1 MSSRRRFA
9 ARLNS
14 GVRRIQFFLCDW
26 FKFFIRFN
34 TSRSV
39 KTFYRR
45 KGDRMKKILVILAVV
60 ALVGSSA
67 HAQDLKKLNLDDA
80 SAIGTTIQTD
90 TQVKAEGKGSIKIT
104 TQWPT
109 TICLGE
115 VTGLNIEDAKLV
127 YKARVKSNLD
137 GTAFLEMWAHVGGG
151 QYFSRG
157 MNDIVKQKTDWKI
170 IQTPFLFQKG
180 QKPDKVTLNLVI
192 NGKGTVWIDD
202 IILSKEPLK

>member
-1 MSSRRRFA
+1 MRLIPSMFFA
-9 ARLNS
+9 
-14 GVRRIQFFLCDW
+14 
-26 FKFFIRFN
+26 
-34 TSRSV
+34 
-39 KTFYRR
+39 
-45 KGDRMKKILVILAVV
+45 LALT
-60 ALVGSSA
+60 ACLA
-67 HAQDLKKLNLDDA
+67 YAEDLKRLNLDDA

-115 VTGLNIEDAKLV
+115 VSGLNIENAKLL
-127 YKARVKSNLD
+127 YKAKVKSDLD
-137 GTAFLEMWAHVGGG
+137 GSAFLEMWVSIGGG

-157 MNDIVKQKTDWKI
+157 MNDVVSQKTDWKT

-202 IILSKEPLK
+202 IVLSKEPLQ

>member
-1 MSSRRRFA
+1 MKRSLIIFAVLVLVASSTQA
-9 ARLNS
+9 E
-14 GVRRIQFFLCDW
+14 
-26 FKFFIRFN
+26 
-34 TSRSV
+34 
-39 KTFYRR
+39 
-45 KGDRMKKILVILAVV
+45 
-60 ALVGSSA
+60 
-67 HAQDLKKLNLDDA
+67 DLKKLNLDDA

-90 TQVKAEGKGSIKIT
+90 TQVKAEGKSSIKIT

-115 VTGLNIEDAKLV
+115 VKGLDIEGAKLV
-127 YKARVKSNLD
+127 YRAKVKSDLE

-157 MNDIVKQKTDWKI
+157 MNDVVKQRADWKI

-180 QKPDKVTLNLVI
+180 QKPDKVTLNVVI

-202 IILSKEPLK
+202 IVLSKEPLK

>member
-1 MSSRRRFA
+1 
-9 ARLNS
+9 
-14 GVRRIQFFLCDW
+14 
-26 FKFFIRFN
+26 
-34 TSRSV
+34 
-39 KTFYRR
+39 
-45 KGDRMKKILVILAVV
+45 MKEILVILAVV
-60 ALVGSSA
+60 AVVGGSA
-67 HAQDLKKLNLDDA
+67 YAQDLKRLNLDDA
-80 SAIGTTIQTD
+80 SVIGTTIQTD

-127 YKARVKSNLD
+127 YKAKVKSDLD

-157 MNDIVKQKTDWKI
+157 MNDTVKQKTDWKI

>member
-1 MSSRRRFA
+1 
-9 ARLNS
+9 
-14 GVRRIQFFLCDW
+14 
-26 FKFFIRFN
+26 
-34 TSRSV
+34 
-39 KTFYRR
+39 
-45 KGDRMKKILVILAVV
+45 MKKILVILAVV